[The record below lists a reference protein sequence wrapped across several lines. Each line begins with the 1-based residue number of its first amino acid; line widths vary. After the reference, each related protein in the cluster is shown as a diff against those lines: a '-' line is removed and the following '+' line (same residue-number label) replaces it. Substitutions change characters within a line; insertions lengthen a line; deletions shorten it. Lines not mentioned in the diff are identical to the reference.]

1 MNKKISI
8 IGLPGSGKTTLG
20 KNLSTKLSIPHYSLG
35 DLVRQHL
42 ADQTPLGQ
50 KIREFISQQKGWS
63 PLRDDL
69 AEAVMSD
76 QLSNQEAWI
85 IDGFPR
91 NIIQA
96 QSDLLKDLDHYLL
109 VDIDPEI
116 ALQRVL
122 TRQRV
127 DDSVDKFQARLKAE
141 AERLPELINH
151 AKQQGKLIQ
160 LNGENNSEI
169 LFQEATNLLSTK
181 KAPTKLKLLTSEH
194 DHFQFEA
201 GKPACPV
208 SCKYCFITE
217 HDERREVWNKNP
229 QAGLNKASTFIN
241 VPPWIDQSEAE
252 QKRFRSFP
260 WEILRGDIV
269 GFTAITDPFW
279 PKIEKF
285 FWEFIEK
292 TSPLAKLVTAVTKW
306 PLSKSTLKRL
316 ATIPNF
322 RLVLAITGNR
332 PPIEK
337 VSVEKHLETLALAQE
352 YGVKT
357 LPISHPY
364 ISGVSDLS
372 FLPDLKKL
380 GYQNFDVKGFR
391 YCDSQMGSWMP
402 ESSKHFYLGQ
412 EDQEIL
418 PEDGWREKVEAAGLE
433 LLSPRQWYLRE
444 SKDLQPK
451 LTSEQASEYVDKVME
466 LSNIVSSSSNQDV
479 IEAAIKRRM

>member
-20 KNLSTKLSIPHYSLG
+20 KTLSAELSIPHYSLG

-42 ADQTPLGQ
+42 TDQTSLGQ
-50 KIREFISQQKGWS
+50 KIREFISQQSGWG

-69 AEAVMSD
+69 AEEVMSE
-76 QLSNQEAWI
+76 QLASKDSWI

-91 NIIQA
+91 NILQA
-96 QSDLLKDLDHYLL
+96 NSHLLKDLDHYLL
-109 VDIDPEI
+109 VDIAPEI
-116 ALQRVL
+116 ALQRVI
-122 TRQRV
+122 TRQRI
-127 DDSVDKFQARLKAE
+127 DDSVDKFLARLKVE
-141 AERLPELINH
+141 SERLPQLVDQAI
-151 AKQQGKLIQ
+151 QQGKLIQ
-160 LNGENNSEI
+160 LNGNNSPDQ
-169 LFQEATNLLSTK
+169 LLQEAKVNLPTK
-181 KAPTKLKLLTSEH
+181 KNSTKLKLLADH

-279 PKIEKF
+279 PKIEKY
-285 FWEFIEK
+285 FWEFVEK
-292 TSPLAKLVTAVTKW
+292 TAPLAKLVTAVTKW
-306 PLSKSTLKRL
+306 PLSKATLKRL
-316 ATIPNF
+316 ADIPNF

-337 VSVEKHLETLALAQE
+337 VSVEKHLETLSLAQE

-372 FLPDLKKL
+372 FLPELKKL
-380 GYQNFDVKGFR
+380 GYQSFDVKGFR

-402 ESSKHFYLGQ
+402 ESSKHFYLGK

-444 SKDLQPK
+444 SSELQPK
-451 LTSEQASEYVDKVME
+451 LTREQASDYVAKVME
-466 LSNIVSSSSNQDV
+466 FSNIVSSSSNQDV
-479 IEAAIKRRM
+479 VEAAIKRRM